1 MKLNKKTVISLI
13 PKAVLL
19 ILLLVI
25 INTQL
30 TESVVTGTFEKGLVF
45 SILALGIFISFR
57 ILDIPDL
64 SVDGTFTLGVA
75 VSVMQAFNG
84 DPIKGILLSI
94 VAGAIAGSVT
104 GILITKLNVQPIL
117 AGIITMT
124 ALYSIN
130 LKIMDRP
137 NISLYKKDT
146 IFTMAQKYF
155 GDYYKLAAA
164 GIVLVIA
171 AVLLFWFLKTQAGMS
186 LRATGDNEYMVRA
199 SSINSDRMKI
209 MGFAIANALVSLSGA
224 MYAQYSSAGD
234 SNSGTGMLVV
244 GLASIIIGEIFFSK
258 HSILCGILA
267 AIFGA
272 IAYRFVLAFAMNLGM
287 DSNYTIGS
295 NGAGKSTLMN
305 VISGSYE
312 ADTGKIFLDGKNITH
327 LKEHQRARTIGRLF
341 QDPLRGTA
349 PNMTI
354 EENLG
359 LAYSR
364 GKRRSLTI
372 GIRKKDVSVFRE
384 RLKELDLGLEDRMK
398 MPVGLLSGGQRQAL
412 TLLMAT
418 IVTPKLLLLDEHTAA
433 LDPKTAE
440 KVMRITEK
448 IVKENALT
456 TLMITHNISNA
467 IEYGN
472 KTIVMSQGK
481 LLLTIEGEQRANM
494 TVEKLMKLYSDT
506 AEDELSDKMILQ
518 E

>member
-104 GILITKLNVQPIL
+104 GILNVQPIL

-199 SSINSDRMKI
+199 IKK
-209 MGFAIANALVSLSGA
+209 
-224 MYAQYSSAGD
+224 AQ
-234 SNSGTGMLVV
+234 L
-244 GLASIIIGEIFFSK
+244 
-258 HSILCGILA
+258 
-267 AIFGA
+267 
-272 IAYRFVLAFAMNLGM
+272 
-287 DSNYTIGS
+287 
-295 NGAGKSTLMN
+295 
-305 VISGSYE
+305 
-312 ADTGKIFLDGKNITH
+312 
-327 LKEHQRARTIGRLF
+327 
-341 QDPLRGTA
+341 
-349 PNMTI
+349 
-354 EENLG
+354 
-359 LAYSR
+359 
-364 GKRRSLTI
+364 
-372 GIRKKDVSVFRE
+372 
-384 RLKELDLGLEDRMK
+384 
-398 MPVGLLSGGQRQAL
+398 
-412 TLLMAT
+412 
-418 IVTPKLLLLDEHTAA
+418 
-433 LDPKTAE
+433 
-440 KVMRITEK
+440 
-448 IVKENALT
+448 
-456 TLMITHNISNA
+456 
-467 IEYGN
+467 
-472 KTIVMSQGK
+472 
-481 LLLTIEGEQRANM
+481 
-494 TVEKLMKLYSDT
+494 
-506 AEDELSDKMILQ
+506 
-518 E
+518 

>member
-84 DPIKGILLSI
+84 DPIKGILLS
-94 VAGAIAGSVT
+94 

-287 DSNYTIGS
+287 DSNYTKLFSACIV
-295 NGAGKSTLMN
+295 ALA
-305 VISGSYE
+305 ISLPAIKKY
-312 ADTGKIFLDGKNITH
+312 IT
-327 LKEHQRARTIGRLF
+327 K
-341 QDPLRGTA
+341 
-349 PNMTI
+349 
-354 EENLG
+354 
-359 LAYSR
+359 AY
-364 GKRRSLTI
+364 KR
-372 GIRKKDVSVFRE
+372 VC
-384 RLKELDLGLEDRMK
+384 
-398 MPVGLLSGGQRQAL
+398 
-412 TLLMAT
+412 
-418 IVTPKLLLLDEHTAA
+418 
-433 LDPKTAE
+433 
-440 KVMRITEK
+440 
-448 IVKENALT
+448 
-456 TLMITHNISNA
+456 
-467 IEYGN
+467 
-472 KTIVMSQGK
+472 
-481 LLLTIEGEQRANM
+481 
-494 TVEKLMKLYSDT
+494 
-506 AEDELSDKMILQ
+506 SDK
-518 E
+518 

>member
-75 VSVMQAFNG
+75 VSVMQAF
-84 DPIKGILLSI
+84 KGILLSI

-146 IFTMAQKYF
+146 IFTIAQKYF

-287 DSNYTIGS
+287 DSNYTKLFSACIV
-295 NGAGKSTLMN
+295 ALA
-305 VISGSYE
+305 ISLPAIKKY
-312 ADTGKIFLDGKNITH
+312 IT
-327 LKEHQRARTIGRLF
+327 K
-341 QDPLRGTA
+341 
-349 PNMTI
+349 
-354 EENLG
+354 
-359 LAYSR
+359 AY
-364 GKRRSLTI
+364 KR
-372 GIRKKDVSVFRE
+372 VC
-384 RLKELDLGLEDRMK
+384 
-398 MPVGLLSGGQRQAL
+398 
-412 TLLMAT
+412 
-418 IVTPKLLLLDEHTAA
+418 
-433 LDPKTAE
+433 
-440 KVMRITEK
+440 
-448 IVKENALT
+448 
-456 TLMITHNISNA
+456 
-467 IEYGN
+467 
-472 KTIVMSQGK
+472 
-481 LLLTIEGEQRANM
+481 
-494 TVEKLMKLYSDT
+494 
-506 AEDELSDKMILQ
+506 SDK
-518 E
+518 

>member
-45 SILALGIFISFR
+45 AILALGIFISFR

-146 IFTMAQKYF
+146 IFTMTQKYF

-209 MGFAIANALVSLSGA
+209 MALPLQMLWYPFQAQCTLSIPQQA
-224 MYAQYSSAGD
+224 TQ
-234 SNSGTGMLVV
+234 
-244 GLASIIIGEIFFSK
+244 
-258 HSILCGILA
+258 
-267 AIFGA
+267 
-272 IAYRFVLAFAMNLGM
+272 
-287 DSNYTIGS
+287 
-295 NGAGKSTLMN
+295 
-305 VISGSYE
+305 
-312 ADTGKIFLDGKNITH
+312 
-327 LKEHQRARTIGRLF
+327 
-341 QDPLRGTA
+341 TA
-349 PNMTI
+349 VQVC
-354 EENLG
+354 L
-359 LAYSR
+359 
-364 GKRRSLTI
+364 
-372 GIRKKDVSVFRE
+372 
-384 RLKELDLGLEDRMK
+384 
-398 MPVGLLSGGQRQAL
+398 
-412 TLLMAT
+412 
-418 IVTPKLLLLDEHTAA
+418 
-433 LDPKTAE
+433 
-440 KVMRITEK
+440 
-448 IVKENALT
+448 
-456 TLMITHNISNA
+456 
-467 IEYGN
+467 
-472 KTIVMSQGK
+472 
-481 LLLTIEGEQRANM
+481 
-494 TVEKLMKLYSDT
+494 
-506 AEDELSDKMILQ
+506 
-518 E
+518 

>member
-94 VAGAIAGSVT
+94 VAG
-104 GILITKLNVQPIL
+104 
-117 AGIITMT
+117 
-124 ALYSIN
+124 
-130 LKIMDRP
+130 
-137 NISLYKKDT
+137 
-146 IFTMAQKYF
+146 
-155 GDYYKLAAA
+155 
-164 GIVLVIA
+164 
-171 AVLLFWFLKTQAGMS
+171 
-186 LRATGDNEYMVRA
+186 GDNEYMVRA

-287 DSNYTIGS
+287 DSNYTKLFSACIV
-295 NGAGKSTLMN
+295 ALA
-305 VISGSYE
+305 ISLPAIKKY
-312 ADTGKIFLDGKNITH
+312 IT
-327 LKEHQRARTIGRLF
+327 KAC
-341 QDPLRGTA
+341 
-349 PNMTI
+349 
-354 EENLG
+354 
-359 LAYSR
+359 
-364 GKRRSLTI
+364 KR
-372 GIRKKDVSVFRE
+372 VC
-384 RLKELDLGLEDRMK
+384 
-398 MPVGLLSGGQRQAL
+398 
-412 TLLMAT
+412 
-418 IVTPKLLLLDEHTAA
+418 
-433 LDPKTAE
+433 
-440 KVMRITEK
+440 
-448 IVKENALT
+448 
-456 TLMITHNISNA
+456 
-467 IEYGN
+467 
-472 KTIVMSQGK
+472 
-481 LLLTIEGEQRANM
+481 
-494 TVEKLMKLYSDT
+494 
-506 AEDELSDKMILQ
+506 SDK
-518 E
+518 

>member
-94 VAGAIAGSVT
+94 VAGSVT

-287 DSNYTIGS
+287 DSNYTKLFSACIV
-295 NGAGKSTLMN
+295 ALA
-305 VISGSYE
+305 ISLPAIKKY
-312 ADTGKIFLDGKNITH
+312 IT
-327 LKEHQRARTIGRLF
+327 K
-341 QDPLRGTA
+341 
-349 PNMTI
+349 
-354 EENLG
+354 
-359 LAYSR
+359 AY
-364 GKRRSLTI
+364 KR
-372 GIRKKDVSVFRE
+372 VC
-384 RLKELDLGLEDRMK
+384 
-398 MPVGLLSGGQRQAL
+398 
-412 TLLMAT
+412 
-418 IVTPKLLLLDEHTAA
+418 
-433 LDPKTAE
+433 
-440 KVMRITEK
+440 
-448 IVKENALT
+448 
-456 TLMITHNISNA
+456 
-467 IEYGN
+467 
-472 KTIVMSQGK
+472 
-481 LLLTIEGEQRANM
+481 
-494 TVEKLMKLYSDT
+494 
-506 AEDELSDKMILQ
+506 SDK
-518 E
+518 

>member
-45 SILALGIFISFR
+45 AILALGIFISFR

-146 IFTMAQKYF
+146 IFTIAQKYF

-209 MGFAIANALVSLSGA
+209 MGFAIANALVSLSRSVFLSRRLKQRYR
-224 MYAQYSSAGD
+224 YAGGRPCFYHYRRD
-234 SNSGTGMLVV
+234 
-244 GLASIIIGEIFFSK
+244 IFQQA
-258 HSILCGILA
+258 L
-267 AIFGA
+267 
-272 IAYRFVLAFAMNLGM
+272 
-287 DSNYTIGS
+287 
-295 NGAGKSTLMN
+295 
-305 VISGSYE
+305 
-312 ADTGKIFLDGKNITH
+312 
-327 LKEHQRARTIGRLF
+327 
-341 QDPLRGTA
+341 DPLRNTCGDIRCDSIQICSCFC
-349 PNMTI
+349 N
-354 EENLG
+354 E
-359 LAYSR
+359 SR
-364 GKRRSLTI
+364 YGQQLHKAFLSLHSCPCYLSACYQEVYHK
-372 GIRKKDVSVFRE
+372 GI
-384 RLKELDLGLEDRMK
+384 
-398 MPVGLLSGGQRQAL
+398 QAC
-412 TLLMAT
+412 M
-418 IVTPKLLLLDEHTAA
+418 
-433 LDPKTAE
+433 
-440 KVMRITEK
+440 
-448 IVKENALT
+448 
-456 TLMITHNISNA
+456 
-467 IEYGN
+467 
-472 KTIVMSQGK
+472 Q
-481 LLLTIEGEQRANM
+481 
-494 TVEKLMKLYSDT
+494 
-506 AEDELSDKMILQ
+506 
-518 E
+518 

>member
-84 DPIKGILLSI
+84 DTIKGILLSI

-104 GILITKLNVQPIL
+104 GILITKL
-117 AGIITMT
+117 
-124 ALYSIN
+124 
-130 LKIMDRP
+130 MDIP

-146 IFTMAQKYF
+146 IFTIAQKYF

-164 GIVLVIA
+164 GIVLIIA

-272 IAYRFVLAFAMNLGM
+272 VAYRFVLAFAMNLGM
-287 DSNYTIGS
+287 DSNYTKLFSACIV
-295 NGAGKSTLMN
+295 ALA
-305 VISGSYE
+305 ISLPAIKKY
-312 ADTGKIFLDGKNITH
+312 IT
-327 LKEHQRARTIGRLF
+327 K
-341 QDPLRGTA
+341 
-349 PNMTI
+349 
-354 EENLG
+354 
-359 LAYSR
+359 AY
-364 GKRRSLTI
+364 KR
-372 GIRKKDVSVFRE
+372 VC
-384 RLKELDLGLEDRMK
+384 
-398 MPVGLLSGGQRQAL
+398 
-412 TLLMAT
+412 
-418 IVTPKLLLLDEHTAA
+418 
-433 LDPKTAE
+433 
-440 KVMRITEK
+440 
-448 IVKENALT
+448 
-456 TLMITHNISNA
+456 
-467 IEYGN
+467 
-472 KTIVMSQGK
+472 
-481 LLLTIEGEQRANM
+481 
-494 TVEKLMKLYSDT
+494 
-506 AEDELSDKMILQ
+506 SDK
-518 E
+518 

>member
-186 LRATGDNEYMVRA
+186 LRASGDNEYMVRA

-287 DSNYTIGS
+287 DSNYTKLFSACIV
-295 NGAGKSTLMN
+295 ALA
-305 VISGSYE
+305 ISLPAIKKY
-312 ADTGKIFLDGKNITH
+312 IT
-327 LKEHQRARTIGRLF
+327 K
-341 QDPLRGTA
+341 
-349 PNMTI
+349 
-354 EENLG
+354 
-359 LAYSR
+359 AY
-364 GKRRSLTI
+364 KR
-372 GIRKKDVSVFRE
+372 VC
-384 RLKELDLGLEDRMK
+384 
-398 MPVGLLSGGQRQAL
+398 
-412 TLLMAT
+412 
-418 IVTPKLLLLDEHTAA
+418 
-433 LDPKTAE
+433 
-440 KVMRITEK
+440 
-448 IVKENALT
+448 
-456 TLMITHNISNA
+456 
-467 IEYGN
+467 
-472 KTIVMSQGK
+472 
-481 LLLTIEGEQRANM
+481 
-494 TVEKLMKLYSDT
+494 
-506 AEDELSDKMILQ
+506 SDK
-518 E
+518 